1 MQNLQASLS
10 SIQNSLAQAASLNA
24 SNQQS
29 QSIDPNWWSVKR

>member
-10 SIQNSLAQAASLNA
+10 SIQNSLAQAANLNA
-24 SNQQS
+24 PNST